1 MTARGSAVLT
11 VAPASIAEGLAR
23 IRARLSTIFSRQPE
37 ASARDERVGT
47 TQISRHSDAGT

>member
-11 VAPASIAEGLAR
+11 VAPASIAVGLAR

-47 TQISRHSDAGT
+47 TQISRHSDAGA